1 MASYYELT
9 EDEVQ
14 LLLEALVYFKINQG
28 TYGSAETD
36 RYLSLKHYLETR
48 ERRLRSGIQRHAD
61 HSSYPGVCPVWW

>member
-48 ERRLRSGIQRHAD
+48 ERR
-61 HSSYPGVCPVWW
+61 